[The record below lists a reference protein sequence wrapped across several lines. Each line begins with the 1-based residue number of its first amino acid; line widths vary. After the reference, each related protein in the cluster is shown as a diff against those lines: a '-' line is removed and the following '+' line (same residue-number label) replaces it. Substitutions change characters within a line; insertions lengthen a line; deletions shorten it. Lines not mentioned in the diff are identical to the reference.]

1 MKNDI
6 LTFLT
11 CLLFILGCQQNNA
24 PPKDTV
30 LLQHLIHDA
39 LDTARSTKN
48 FTLLDTVLENNKNIE
63 DAPSGSVL
71 ADSCRLA
78 GNLLMRTDYLQARNF
93 YNKGLSF
100 AKRTLK
106 DTNMTRLILYHNI
119 GSTYFNQKNFLK
131 AVDYYDTVNTAIA
144 HYRLD
149 TITKYGKLR
158 FNNTYETA
166 RTHLE
171 NGELGMAH
179 IFMEEAFKIS
189 QQMPIDND
197 RLAQLFLNYASLLRQ
212 KQQYAQAEK
221 MALQGISLSNQLAEG
236 RREVVQSQLYMNL
249 GNIMHDGKRFS
260 EAEKYFSQAIMLFQ
274 KNEDFSDALRCYM
287 NLGESL
293 RQNNKLSQA
302 ENLLS
307 EQIAT
312 LNNPQ
317 MLQQYDMSDVI
328 GLYINRGETH
338 YGLKQYDAAYKD
350 FLKALEYMS
359 FTPVLDAGERVTFPS
374 LETFNGNRFYLL
386 MVLNDVALVHI
397 QQNRQGKALAVYD
410 VVTPL
415 INLIRRDFI
424 GEDEKMNVSGKTRDI
439 MEKALNVCI
448 ELYDKYHDKKYLEQA
463 FNFSEQSKAMTL
475 LENARLKIT
484 ADLPDSVKQKLSDIK
499 NNISEVVNKLAEDP
513 TNSDFLN
520 VKKQLDTEKRSI
532 WQEVTQSLKYDGG
545 NLLTFEQVQK
555 HLLADDQALVEYF
568 IEKNA
573 GKLHT
578 FVIRKNDSMRHIV
591 VGIDTTFEQNID
603 SIYQYVTQRGNTNQ
617 ASFCQRSHNL
627 YKKLIEPIAN
637 ELPNR
642 VLIVPEYPLSKVPFE
657 ALLTKPDVRTYD
669 SARSE
674 KAFLLF
680 KHSIFYNYSAN
691 LHYLMRHDST
701 GQSDKFLK
709 LVAFAPS
716 FNAPIRERIFS
727 MQNPVELNPINN
739 KVNEKEITTIARY
752 VNTKLYA
759 DKSATKERLLES
771 FQNYTAIHIST
782 HGVLLNDA
790 KLSFISLTQNGSDLN
805 TQQIL
810 SLHELFGQ
818 SLSHVQLVFLSACE
832 TGISEK
838 EDYKGEGMLSMAWG
852 LASAGV
858 KSFVTTLWS
867 VDAEATSELTPHF
880 YNNLKNA
887 SSGFK
892 DIALTKAKIQYL
904 DTHEKGKSNPFFWAG
919 FILVGDTEGGYL
931 ESPTAAAFSK
941 MPIIIGAIG
950 ILVVGWLLYRRGRK
964 FK

>member
-1 MKNDI
+1 
-6 LTFLT
+6 
-11 CLLFILGCQQNNA
+11 
-24 PPKDTV
+24 
-30 LLQHLIHDA
+30 
-39 LDTARSTKN
+39 
-48 FTLLDTVLENNKNIE
+48 
-63 DAPSGSVL
+63 
-71 ADSCRLA
+71 
-78 GNLLMRTDYLQARNF
+78 
-93 YNKGLSF
+93 
-100 AKRTLK
+100 
-106 DTNMTRLILYHNI
+106 
-119 GSTYFNQKNFLK
+119 
-131 AVDYYDTVNTAIA
+131 
-144 HYRLD
+144 
-149 TITKYGKLR
+149 
-158 FNNTYETA
+158 
-166 RTHLE
+166 
-171 NGELGMAH
+171 
-179 IFMEEAFKIS
+179 
-189 QQMPIDND
+189 
-197 RLAQLFLNYASLLRQ
+197 
-212 KQQYAQAEK
+212 
-221 MALQGISLSNQLAEG
+221 
-236 RREVVQSQLYMNL
+236 
-249 GNIMHDGKRFS
+249 
-260 EAEKYFSQAIMLFQ
+260 
-274 KNEDFSDALRCYM
+274 
-287 NLGESL
+287 
-293 RQNNKLSQA
+293 
-302 ENLLS
+302 
-307 EQIAT
+307 
-312 LNNPQ
+312 
-317 MLQQYDMSDVI
+317 
-328 GLYINRGETH
+328 
-338 YGLKQYDAAYKD
+338 
-350 FLKALEYMS
+350 MS
-359 FTPVLDAGERVTFPS
+359 FTPVLDADERMTFPP
-374 LETFNGNRFYLL
+374 LETFSGNRFYLL

-410 VVTPL
+410 VVTQL

-499 NNISEVVNKLAEDP
+499 NNLSEVVNKLAEDP
-513 TNSDFLN
+513 TNTEYLN
-520 VKKQLDTEKRSI
+520 IKKQLDTEKRSI

-555 HLLADDQALVEYF
+555 HLLADNQALVEYF

-578 FVIRKNDSMRHIV
+578 FVIQKNDSMRHIV
-591 VGIDTTFEQNID
+591 VRIDTTFEQNID
-603 SIYQYVTQRGNTNQ
+603 SMYKYVTQRGNINQ
-617 ASFCQRSHNL
+617 AAFCQRSHIL

-637 ELPNR
+637 ELPPR

-657 ALLTKPDVRTYD
+657 ALLTKPNVRTYD

-680 KHSIFYNYSAN
+680 NHSIFYNYSAN
-691 LHYLMRHDST
+691 LHYLMLQDST

-716 FNAPIRERIFS
+716 FQAPIKERIFS

-739 KVNEKEITTIARY
+739 KVNEKEITSIAQY

-759 DKSATKERLLES
+759 DKAATKERLLES

-790 KLSFISLTQNGSDLN
+790 KLSFISLSQNASDLN

-818 SLSHVQLVFLSACE
+818 SLSHVKLVFLSACE

-880 YNNLKNA
+880 YNYLKNEP
-887 SSGFK
+887 SGFK

-904 DTHEKGKSNPFFWAG
+904 DTHEKGKSNPFFGRASFW
-919 FILVGDTEGGYL
+919 
-931 ESPTAAAFSK
+931 S
-941 MPIIIGAIG
+941 G
-950 ILVVGWLLYRRGRK
+950 ILRGGIWKVRPMPFFQKCPLLLVR
-964 FK
+964 